1 MAEKDWAAS
10 LKNEDRIIANSDRRF
25 RYHCYSL
32 ESMSEELTYK
42 ERSIYIQDDFTEQLM
57 VEDFID
63 TVRNEKLA
71 YGLRRL
77 TDRQRFAIELAF
89 WEGYQYKEIAVIFG
103 CSPAAI
109 TLLLQ
114 RAFHRLRS
122 QIIQQAI
129 IKRFP
134 FDMFPAL
141 IPLPF
146 LLLSAFLVNAVDFK

>member
-77 TDRQRFAIELAF
+77 TDRQRFAIELATRRL
-89 WEGYQYKEIAVIFG
+89 Q
-103 CSPAAI
+103 SSLAAHR
-109 TLLLQ
+109 Q
-114 RAFHRLRS
+114 RSHFCF
-122 QIIQQAI
+122 
-129 IKRFP
+129 KGP
-134 FDMFPAL
+134 FTG
-141 IPLPF
+141 
-146 LLLSAFLVNAVDFK
+146 SAAS

>member
-1 MAEKDWAAS
+1 MAEKDWAAI

-89 WEGYQYKEIAVIFG
+89 WEGYQYKEIAVILD
-103 CSPAAI
+103 CSPAAV

-122 QIIQQAI
+122 
-129 IKRFP
+129 
-134 FDMFPAL
+134 
-141 IPLPF
+141 F
-146 LLLSAFLVNAVDFK
+146 LAE

>member
-1 MAEKDWAAS
+1 MAEKDWAAI

-42 ERSIYIQDDFTEQLM
+42 ERSIHIQDDFIEQLL
-57 VEDFID
+57 EENFID

-71 YGLRRL
+71 YGLHRL
-77 TDRQRFAIELAF
+77 TDRQRYAIELAF

-103 CSPAAI
+103 CSPAAV

-122 QIIQQAI
+122 
-129 IKRFP
+129 
-134 FDMFPAL
+134 
-141 IPLPF
+141 F
-146 LLLSAFLVNAVDFK
+146 LAE

>member
-1 MAEKDWAAS
+1 MAEKDWAAILKNEDRI

-77 TDRQRFAIELAF
+77 TDRQRFAIEPRRLQSSLAAHRQRSHF
-89 WEGYQYKEIAVIFG
+89 CFKGPFTG
-103 CSPAAI
+103 SAA
-109 TLLLQ
+109 
-114 RAFHRLRS
+114 S
-122 QIIQQAI
+122 
-129 IKRFP
+129 
-134 FDMFPAL
+134 
-141 IPLPF
+141 
-146 LLLSAFLVNAVDFK
+146 

>member
-1 MAEKDWAAS
+1 MAEKDWAAI
-10 LKNEDRIIANSDRRF
+10 LKDEDRIIANSDRRF

-89 WEGYQYKEIAVIFG
+89 WKGYQYKEIAVIFG
-103 CSPAAI
+103 CSPAAV

-122 QIIQQAI
+122 
-129 IKRFP
+129 
-134 FDMFPAL
+134 
-141 IPLPF
+141 F
-146 LLLSAFLVNAVDFK
+146 LAE

>member
-77 TDRQRFAIELAF
+77 TDGTPTPLSVGGAARILRVKTLFS
-89 WEGYQYKEIAVIFG
+89 GHG
-103 CSPAAI
+103 RDRSPSRSATI
-109 TLLLQ
+109 RRPGRSG
-114 RAFHRLRS
+114 RATAPVR
-122 QIIQQAI
+122 
-129 IKRFP
+129 
-134 FDMFPAL
+134 
-141 IPLPF
+141 
-146 LLLSAFLVNAVDFK
+146 